1 MIFVDPSG
9 DDTGPG
15 TVERPF
21 ATLQRAR
28 DAARP
33 GTVVTLRA
41 GTYRL
46 TDTFLLTAAHSG
58 VVYQAQ
64 SYGTPDQEEVV
75 ISGGREITDWTASD
89 DGTRQGTHHG
99 THHGGIHRA
108 ETPGPAPRQL
118 YAHGH
123 RVERAALPLDGH
135 ALVRTA
141 DGYTTKGAG
150 PQLWLGDVEF
160 VYRGAYPWSEGRCRV
175 AAVSGDADT
184 TTITM
189 AAPAFE
195 QATRLYHSILTW
207 EGPGAGESYGV
218 DSPTS
223 AENSPAFLTE
233 GTFATV
239 GTVLHY
245 RPRGA
250 EPPAG
255 VVAPVLETLLHAQG
269 VHNITFRGI
278 TFADAT
284 WLRPSTPQ
292 GFLHY
297 HGNGYYDGGGM
308 ETVTFAE
315 GQGQVTVP
323 GDNASMPGNLIFED
337 TSRVTLESCRFVRL
351 GAVAVEFRGKGAD
364 NTVRDSEITE
374 VAGGGLVIG
383 EGARDHHVENNH
395 IHHIGLDYRGS
406 PAILVTG
413 TRDTVIAHN
422 QVNDVPHAGIVVYEG
437 RGTQV
442 VNNLVHD
449 TMRVLADGGGIYV
462 SGPQGDSH
470 ANGALIRGNVVRD
483 TITPYNFG
491 LYTDY
496 GAAYVTVEANVVHRA
511 DAPVVLTVWPPLEH
525 VVFLGN
531 VWDADPGEAPD
542 GVVLKDNTTLPA
554 ASFATD
560 PRAVAITEAAGR
572 RPPRPR

>member
-1 MIFVDPSG
+1 MIYVDPSG
-9 DDTGPG
+9 DDSGPG

-41 GTYRL
+41 GTHRL

-58 VVYQAQ
+58 TVYQAHG
-64 SYGTPDQEEVV
+64 YGTPYQEKVV
-75 ISGGREITDWTASD
+75 ISGGREVTGWTPSG
-89 DGTRQGTHHG
+89 DGT
-99 THHGGIHRA
+99 HRA
-108 ETPGPAPRQL
+108 DAPGPAPRQL
-118 YAHGH
+118 YADGL
-123 RVERAALPLDGH
+123 RVERAALSLDGH
-135 ALVRTA
+135 TLRRTA
-141 DGYTTKGAG
+141 GGYTVEGTG
-150 PQLWLGDVEF
+150 PQRWDGDVEF

-175 AAVSGDADT
+175 ASVSGDAHAT
-184 TTITM
+184 TLTM
-189 AAPAFE
+189 ADPAFA
-195 QATRLYHSILTW
+195 QATRLYHSVLTW

-223 AENSPAFLTE
+223 VENSPAFLTE
-233 GTFATV
+233 GTFATAGPV
-239 GTVLHY
+239 IHY
-245 RPRGA
+245 RPRGG

-255 VVAPVLETLLHAQG
+255 VAAPVLETLLHARG
-269 VHNITFRGI
+269 AHDLTFRGI

-297 HGNGYYDGGGM
+297 HGNGYYDGGAL

-323 GDNASMPGNLIFED
+323 GDHASMPGNLIFED
-337 TSRVTLESCRFVRL
+337 TSRTTLEGCRFVRL
-351 GAVAVEFRGKGAD
+351 GAVALEFRGAGAG
-364 NTVRDSEITE
+364 NTVRDSEITDI
-374 VAGGGLVIG
+374 AGGGLVIG
-383 EGARDHHVENNH
+383 DGARDHRVENNH

-406 PAILVTG
+406 PAVLVTG
-413 TRDTVIAHN
+413 ARDTVIAHN
-422 QVNDVPHAGIVVYEG
+422 EVADVPHAGIVVYEG
-437 RGTQV
+437 RGTKV
-442 VNNLVHD
+442 LNNLVHD

-496 GAAYVTVEANVVHRA
+496 GAAYVTVEANAVHRA

-525 VVFLGN
+525 VTFLGN
-531 VWDADPGEAPD
+531 VWDADPGDPPG
-542 GVVLKDNTTLPA
+542 GVVLKDNTTVA
-554 ASFATD
+554 GDAFDSD
-560 PRAVAITEAAGR
+560 PRAVAITRAAGR
-572 RPPRPR
+572 RPARHRH